1 MKDSRE
7 SYGTLSKSLHW
18 LMAVL
23 IGWQFLK
30 FGDRIADGEHWV
42 GETLVPWHV
51 SIGTLLLAL
60 IVLRMV
66 WAFSQR
72 GQRPQHE
79 DPQGRLVKIGHGL
92 LYAAMLLLPV
102 TGILILLGGGY
113 GLNAFGMQLIAK
125 GDKIAWAS
133 TIGGIHSTLAW
144 ALAVLVIG
152 HIGMALFHQHVKG
165 DGTLSRMV

>member
-60 IVLRMV
+60 VVLRMV

-72 GQRPQHE
+72 GQRPGH
-79 DPQGRLVKIGHGL
+79 DYPQELPVKIGHGL
-92 LYAAMLLLPV
+92 LYASMLLLPI

-113 GLNAFGMQLIAK
+113 GLTVFGVEVIAR
-125 GDKIAWAS
+125 GEKIAWAS
-133 TIGGIHSTLAW
+133 AIGGIHSTLAW
-144 ALAVLVIG
+144 VLAVLVIG
-152 HIGMALFHQHVKG
+152 HVVMALFHHHVKA

>member
-1 MKDSRE
+1 MQDSRE

-18 LMAVL
+18 LMAVF

-51 SIGTLLLAL
+51 SIGTLLLAF

-72 GQRPQHE
+72 GQRPSY
-79 DPQGRLVKIGHGL
+79 DYPQEHLVKIGHGL
-92 LYAAMLLLPV
+92 LYAAMLLLPI
-102 TGILILLGGGY
+102 TGILVLLGGGY
-113 GLNAFGMQLIAK
+113 GLTAFDVELIAK
-125 GDKIAWAS
+125 GEEIAWAS
-133 TIGGIHSTLAW
+133 AIGSIHFILAW
-144 ALAVLVIG
+144 TLAVLVIG
-152 HIGMALFHQHVKG
+152 HIGMALFHHHAQG
-165 DGTLSRMV
+165 DGTLSRKI

>member
-1 MKDSRE
+1 
-7 SYGTLSKSLHW
+7 
-18 LMAVL
+18 MAVL

-79 DPQGRLVKIGHGL
+79 DPQGRLVKMRH
-92 LYAAMLLLPV
+92 PFHPR
-102 TGILILLGGGY
+102 LGSGGSGDWSY
-113 GLNAFGMQLIAK
+113 RYGAVPPACERRRHPEPDGLN
-125 GDKIAWAS
+125 
-133 TIGGIHSTLAW
+133 
-144 ALAVLVIG
+144 
-152 HIGMALFHQHVKG
+152 
-165 DGTLSRMV
+165 

>member
-51 SIGTLLLAL
+51 STGPLLLAST
-60 IVLRMV
+60 VLRMG
-66 WAFSQR
+66 WTSRQR
-72 GQRPQHE
+72 RHRPPTAHT
-79 DPQGRLVKIGHGL
+79 
-92 LYAAMLLLPV
+92 AARQQK
-102 TGILILLGGGY
+102 TRRG
-113 GLNAFGMQLIAK
+113 
-125 GDKIAWAS
+125 
-133 TIGGIHSTLAW
+133 
-144 ALAVLVIG
+144 
-152 HIGMALFHQHVKG
+152 
-165 DGTLSRMV
+165 